1 MVDVKN
7 KHVTLVGMGRTSVA
21 LARLLL
27 REGAM
32 PFVSDSDNRS
42 ALAPFKEE
50 LERLGVPYECG
61 NHSPLAFQRCQ
72 VVIPS
77 PGVPPAIAPIARA
90 ASHGAAL
97 VSELDFAFSRC
108 PAPVIAATG
117 TNGKTTTTELIAAL
131 VRACGFRVALAGNN
145 ALPFSAALMNPA
157 LVDYVVLE
165 ISSYQLEITREF
177 HPWIGAILNVTP
189 DHLARHKTIEQYAA
203 EKAKLFARQTPRECS
218 IVNADD
224 PICAPLGEGSAA
236 QRRSFSLEGR
246 VAEGLWVD
254 GEVIR
259 EGTREVA
266 RRADVALP
274 GRHNLANALAALTA
288 MRAGGFDWSKC
299 LEGLRAFRGVEHRIE
314 PVATIDGVRYVN
326 DSKSTNVDSLRVAL
340 ESFEQPIV
348 LIAGGRGKGSDYRV
362 LRDLVAKHVKAMVTI
377 GEDAPKLEEAFGDLV
392 ACVRATSMDE
402 AVRRAQERTSAGDVA
417 LLSPGCASFDWFSNF
432 EERGRVFKRAV
443 AALDSRQRMAAGT

>member
-32 PFVSDSDNRS
+32 PFVSDSENRS
-42 ALAPFKEE
+42 GLGPFKEE
-50 LERLGVPYECG
+50 LEGLGVPYECG
-61 NHSPLAFQRCQ
+61 NHSPLAFRRCE

-77 PGVPPAIAPIARA
+77 PGVPPSIEPIARA
-90 ASHGAAL
+90 VAQGAEL
-97 VSELDFAFSRC
+97 MSELDFAFSRC
-108 PAPVIAATG
+108 GVPVIAVTG
-117 TNGKTTTTELIAAL
+117 TNGKTTTTELLAAL
-131 VRACGFRVALAGNN
+131 VKACGFRVALAGNN
-145 ALPFSAALMNPA
+145 ALPFSGALMNPA
-157 LVDYVVLE
+157 PVDYFVLE
-165 ISSYQLEITREF
+165 LSSYQLEITREF

-189 DHLARHKTIEQYAA
+189 DHLARHKTLERYAA
-203 EKAKLFARQTPRECS
+203 EKAKLFARQTAKEYA

-224 PICAPLGEGSAA
+224 PVCAALNKNTAA
-236 QRRSFSLEGR
+236 LARAFSIEGR
-246 VAEGLWVD
+246 VGEGLWVD
-254 GEVIR
+254 GEIIR
-259 EGTREVA
+259 EGSQEVA
-266 RRADVALP
+266 RQSDVPLP
-274 GRHNLANALAALTA
+274 GRHNLSNALAALTV
-288 MRAGGFDWSKC
+288 MRAGGFEWARC

-314 PVATIDGVRYVN
+314 PVATIDGVRFVN

-362 LRDLVAKHVKAMVTI
+362 LRDLMVKHVKAMVTI
-377 GEDAPKLEEAFGDLV
+377 GEDAPKLEEAFGDV
-392 ACVRATSMDE
+392 TPCFRAATMDE
-402 AVRRAQERTSAGDVA
+402 AVQRAQERAASGDVV

-443 AALDSRQRMAAGT
+443 AALEAHPRMAAGA